1 MGGVLPLGSPGQ
13 SGTPS
18 VEDLVEGT
26 IDGEGEGALE
36 EHASPRHGDQGRGE
50 FLHESLEVA
59 STQS

>member
-1 MGGVLPLGSPGQ
+1 MPLGSQGQ

-36 EHASPRHGDQGRGE
+36 EHASTRHGDQGRGE
-50 FLHESLEVA
+50 FLQESLEVA
-59 STQS
+59 PAQS